1 MRALAVGSLMV
12 LLAAGTVAG
21 EKPQGHPH
29 FNDGGA
35 IPWYTTLAAA
45 AADAKKQDKLVFI
58 EYGREK

>member
-1 MRALAVGSLMV
+1 MRAFTVPAAMV
-12 LLAAGTVAG
+12 LLAAGLPAG

-35 IPWYTTLAAA
+35 IPWYTSLDAASA
-45 AADAKKQDKLVFI
+45 HAKKETKLVFI